1 MGKLPVRVYMYFSY
15 SSKMLYTSVMTTLLQ
30 KVVDKMQELPE
41 SSQNVLATWLLAKLS
56 TDLEESLSNEVMLK
70 LSESSLEFWND
81 PENDVWDSL

>member
-1 MGKLPVRVYMYFSY
+1 
-15 SSKMLYTSVMTTLLQ
+15 MLYTFSMTTLLQ

-41 SSQNVLATWLLAKLS
+41 SSQNTLATWLLAKLS
-56 TDLEESLSNEVMLK
+56 TDLDESLSDEAMLK